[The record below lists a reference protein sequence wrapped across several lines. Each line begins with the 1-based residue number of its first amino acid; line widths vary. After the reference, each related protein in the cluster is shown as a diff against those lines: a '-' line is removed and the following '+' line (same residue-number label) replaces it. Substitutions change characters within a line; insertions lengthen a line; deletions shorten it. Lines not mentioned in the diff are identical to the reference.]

1 MKDDK
6 INKRNVYV
14 HLNKSFY
21 SITTFINFYP
31 YLDIHSIKLCFH
43 SKKPI
48 EEERNT
54 MLISLFSLKYW
65 IKINNTLKRKVI
77 QKKILG
83 KFLSNRSIKRLILEL
98 LLKNTIICRFFNKK
112 GGILI

>member
-1 MKDDK
+1 MEGSKLSTE
-6 INKRNVYV
+6 NVYV

-21 SITTFINFYP
+21 SITTFIDFYS
-31 YLDIHSIKLCFH
+31 YLDIH

-48 EEERNT
+48 EDAQNILLR
-54 MLISLFSLKYW
+54 SLSHLKYW

-98 LLKNTIICRFFNKK
+98 FLKNTIIFIMR
-112 GGILI
+112 

>member
-6 INKRNVYV
+6 ISKRNVYE
-14 HLNKSFY
+14 HLNKSYY
-21 SITTFINFYP
+21 SITIFIYFYS
-31 YLDIHSIKLCFH
+31 YLDIH

-54 MLISLFSLKYW
+54 LLISLFSLKYW
-65 IKINNTLKRKVI
+65 TKINNTLKRKVN
-77 QKKILG
+77 QKKIPR
-83 KFLSNRSIKRLILEL
+83 KFLLNISIKRLILEL

>member
-1 MKDDK
+1 MEGSKLN
-6 INKRNVYV
+6 IGNVYV

-21 SITTFINFYP
+21 SITTFIDFYS

-65 IKINNTLKRKVI
+65 IKKNNLLRGKKMN
-77 QKKILG
+77 QKKTLG
-83 KFLSNRSIKRLILEL
+83 KFLSNINIKGLIFEL
-98 LLKNTIICRFFNKK
+98 FLKNTREAKIW
-112 GGILI
+112 

>member
-1 MKDDK
+1 MEGSKLSTG
-6 INKRNVYV
+6 NVYE

-21 SITTFINFYP
+21 SITTFIDFYS
-31 YLDIHSIKLCFH
+31 YLDIH

-48 EEERNT
+48 EEQRNT
-54 MLISLFSLKYW
+54 MLISLSSLKYW
-65 IKINNTLKRKVI
+65 TKINNTLKRKVN
-77 QKKILG
+77 QKKIPR
-83 KFLSNRSIKRLILEL
+83 KFLSNISIKRLILEL

>member
-1 MKDDK
+1 MEGSKLN
-6 INKRNVYV
+6 IGNVYI

-21 SITTFINFYP
+21 SITTFIDFYS

-48 EEERNT
+48 EKERNT
-54 MLISLFSLKYW
+54 LLISLFSLKYW

-77 QKKILG
+77 QKKIPR

-98 LLKNTIICRFFNKK
+98 FLNNTREVKIW
-112 GGILI
+112 

>member
-1 MKDDK
+1 MEGSKLSTG
-6 INKRNVYV
+6 NVYV

-21 SITTFINFYP
+21 SITTFIDFYS
-31 YLDIHSIKLCFH
+31 YLDIHLIKLCFH

-54 MLISLFSLKYW
+54 LLISLFSLKYW
-65 IKINNTLKRKVI
+65 TKINNTLKRKVN
-77 QKKILG
+77 QKKIPR
-83 KFLSNRSIKRLILEL
+83 KFLSNISIKRLILEL

>member
-1 MKDDK
+1 MEGSKLN
-6 INKRNVYV
+6 IGNVYV

-21 SITTFINFYP
+21 SITTFIDFYS
-31 YLDIHSIKLCFH
+31 YLDIHLIKLCFY

-48 EEERNT
+48 EDAQNILLR
-54 MLISLFSLKYW
+54 SLSHLKYW

-77 QKKILG
+77 QKKIPR

-98 LLKNTIICRFFNKK
+98 FLKNTIIYRFFDKK
-112 GGILI
+112 GVF